1 MYAIV
6 SLAGK
11 QTILELGAI
20 IDTDHVN
27 AEVGAVLE
35 INEVLSYHDGK
46 AIKIGQPLLDKYTVK
61 AKVLDHGKDKKIRVV
76 HFKRRQNH
84 LKWQGSRAHFTKLQI
99 IEFKGPGVNEVFS
112 EPKSEKKKVATEK
125 AVSADKKVAPK
136 AEKAVK
142 KSAPKSEKVVK
153 KSATKAEKAVK
164 KPAVKKSDSESKDKA

>member
-27 AEVGAVLE
+27 AEVGTVLE

-112 EPKSEKKKVATEK
+112 EPKSEQKVVATEK
-125 AVSADKKVAPK
+125 AVSADKKAAPKSEKAVKKSAPK

-142 KSAPKSEKVVK
+142 K
-153 KSATKAEKAVK
+153 
-164 KPAVKKSDSESKDKA
+164 PAAKKSDSESKDKA

>member
-20 IDTDHVN
+20 IDTDNVN
-27 AEVGAVLE
+27 AEVGTVLE

-46 AIKIGQPLLDKYTVK
+46 AIKIGQPLLDKYSVK
-61 AKVLDHGKDKKIRVV
+61 ARVLDHGKDKKIRVV

-99 IEFKGPGVNEVFS
+99 IEFKGPGVKEVFTES
-112 EPKSEKKKVATEK
+112 KPEKNAVVKEVAAEKVV
-125 AVSADKKVAPK
+125 AVDKKPAPK

-142 KSAPKSEKVVK
+142 KQAPKKAAK
-153 KSATKAEKAVK
+153 KTD
-164 KPAVKKSDSESKDKA
+164 SDSKDKA